1 MQPHVCAQPHIRVIV
16 IDVKCYN
23 IIQPQHVKCKQNGRW
38 ANYCAFILE
47 NTDRRKPKNRRKL
60 CKVTG
65 GFLCAPNSSAHFGF
79 CCHFECVLLNM
90 IVKLNCEVVLLSMV
104 LDVFC

>member
-1 MQPHVCAQPHIRVIV
+1 MQPHVCAQPPIRVIE

-23 IIQPQHVKCKQNGRW
+23 IIQPQHVKCKQNGRR

-47 NTDRRKPKNRRKL
+47 NTDRRKPKNCRKL

-65 GFLCAPNSSAHFGF
+65 GFLCAP
-79 CCHFECVLLNM
+79 
-90 IVKLNCEVVLLSMV
+90 KLFRAFWFLPP
-104 LDVFC
+104 F